1 MSNYDSARNSVLAAT
16 LAALGKSA
24 PEPGSPRYGHL
35 QIQIAVLLED
45 GKDDNPRF
53 LSGQVRDALICAIAE
68 DRRQA
73 DDFVDIV
80 MNGHHGLAY
89 ASDEH
94 VIEAALEL
102 TYEDILAAGLESP
115 VSAVAAPSVNILEAL
130 SSPQAVD
137 MVLRSTFDPAN
148 PDLCLLGSV
157 SAELTRRGMANP
169 FQVAIAEMIAGD
181 LGTTEVARG

>member
-1 MSNYDSARNSVLAAT
+1 MNPNYNAARDSVLAAT
-16 LAALGKSA
+16 VAALGASA
-24 PEPGSPRYGHL
+24 PQPGTPRYGHL
-35 QIQIAVLLED
+35 QLQIAVLLED

-53 LSGQVRDALICAIAE
+53 LSGQVRDALIGAIAE

-102 TYEDILAAGLESP
+102 TYEHILAAGLESRGN
-115 VSAVAAPSVNILEAL
+115 APLSLNLLEEL
-130 SSPQAVD
+130 SGPQAVD
-137 MVLRSTFDPAN
+137 MVLRGGFDPQN
-148 PDLCLLGSV
+148 PDLGLLGSLN
-157 SAELTRRGMANP
+157 AELTRRGMPNP
-169 FQVAIAEMIAGD
+169 FQAAIADMLSADEGAA
-181 LGTTEVARG
+181 EAARG